1 MSDTEFEDNVV
12 DLHAYRRQKLIM
24 HITFFA
30 RFPKEQVNNII
41 KMHEFLLR
49 VDHAKRYGETDVE
62 TLDSIQEEIE
72 VVREKFEELFE
83 MMKDELFI

>member
-1 MSDTEFEDNVV
+1 MSSTEFEDNVV
-12 DLHAYRRQKLIM
+12 DLQAYRRQKLIM

-30 RFPKEQVNNII
+30 RFPKEQVKNII

-49 VDHAKRYGETDVE
+49 VDYARRYDETDVE

-83 MMKDELFI
+83 MMKDELFT